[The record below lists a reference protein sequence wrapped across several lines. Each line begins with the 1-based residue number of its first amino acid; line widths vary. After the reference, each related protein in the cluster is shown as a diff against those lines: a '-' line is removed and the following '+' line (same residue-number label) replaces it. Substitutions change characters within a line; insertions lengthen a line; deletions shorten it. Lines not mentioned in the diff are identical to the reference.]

1 MYQCL
6 SIVHADPAKRDVL
19 IQAASAL
26 ADLTRQEEG
35 NLSYDVLAPE
45 GREDLVILAERW
57 DSEEHFQAHVAHAD
71 EEGDRVFEF
80 GKPACNPSTRL
91 RIPKDGIRRQ
101 GKLYA
106 YFLLRYKWSSGAA
119 SRWRVLCGNTPI

>member
-6 SIVHADPAKRDVL
+6 SIVHVDPAKQDVL

-80 GKPACNPSTRL
+80 GKL
-91 RIPKDGIRRQ
+91 
-101 GKLYA
+101 
-106 YFLLRYKWSSGAA
+106 AA
-119 SRWRVLCGNTPI
+119 SISTAPPDLYPCKVLY